1 MRFAP
6 SSRKESI
13 ERKILS
19 INLLY
24 EYIFLDIKEM
34 WNQGG
39 MKLNLY
45 KTLLAYRDVLLTFL
59 DLFTKPEVPRF
70 IHYYLHFQSCLV
82 NIEYFNM

>member
-1 MRFAP
+1 
-6 SSRKESI
+6 
-13 ERKILS
+13 
-19 INLLY
+19 
-24 EYIFLDIKEM
+24 M

-70 IHYYLHFQSCLV
+70 MHYYLHFQSCLV